1 MSPVMFIQLAVS
13 TAMLCSCSRIASS
26 DWWMCQWNAVYNA
39 AMPISVLRSG
49 AAAWRQKGIHLT
61 TIYKIRSP
69 FHQFQWLQKL
79 PYSVLVKIV
88 GDMKCTF
95 NTGDIFFIVRLTTI
109 LYCMWIAII
118 VITSCARGDT
128 ICLRPLQVDNIF
140 AFIRQVAP
148 VPACWLFKTSAT
160 SWPSTF
166 WPSKWCPSHVW
177 RGLPV
182 CQF

>member
-1 MSPVMFIQLAVS
+1 MRLCRSASCDQAPPHDDKKAFIWRLFTKFVRLFTNFNDFKNFHIQYLSKLLA
-13 TAMLCSCSRIASS
+13 I
-26 DWWMCQWNAVYNA
+26 WNV
-39 AMPISVLRSG
+39 
-49 AAAWRQKGIHLT
+49 HLT
-61 TIYKIRSP
+61 QAI
-69 FHQFQWLQKL
+69 F
-79 PYSVLVKIV
+79 
-88 GDMKCTF
+88 
-95 NTGDIFFIVRLTTI
+95 FFIVRLTTI

-128 ICLRPLQVDNIF
+128 ICLPLQVDNIF

-166 WPSKWCPSHVW
+166 WPWKWCPSHVW